1 MLMKWK
7 MDKEHSK
14 VKKPIM
20 WETFPIEQ
28 IHCDKRSFIMKE
40 KQFPKFYCFKNFF
53 FFLKKEIFIVSK
65 FLNYSII
72 QISFIN
78 DTSTITIKTLSR
90 L

>member
-28 IHCDKRSFIMKE
+28 IHGDKRSFTMKE
-40 KQFPKFYCFKNFF
+40 K
-53 FFLKKEIFIVSK
+53 
-65 FLNYSII
+65 
-72 QISFIN
+72 
-78 DTSTITIKTLSR
+78 
-90 L
+90 